1 MMDENQI
8 KSKLNSLYSSSKP
21 QVFAQLH
28 CDYDEVGH
36 KITTATTR
44 VYDLRAGAIVQI
56 LFADGL
62 PKEVAIENLQAA
74 IRHIETMDMPAGPI
88 LLPDGTSTD

>member
-1 MMDENQI
+1 MDENQI
-8 KSKLNSLYSSSKP
+8 KSKLISLYSSPKP
-21 QVFAQLH
+21 QVSAQLN

-62 PKEVAIENLQAA
+62 PKEIAIENLQAA

-88 LLPDGTSTD
+88 LLLDGTSTE